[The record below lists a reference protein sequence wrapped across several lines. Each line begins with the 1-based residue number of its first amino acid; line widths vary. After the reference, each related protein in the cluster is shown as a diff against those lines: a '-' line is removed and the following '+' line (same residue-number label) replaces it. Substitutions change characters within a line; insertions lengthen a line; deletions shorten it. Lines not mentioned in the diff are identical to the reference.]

1 VVDGLAARIPFTF
14 SVSMT
19 TRAARS
25 GEVDGVDYHFVD
37 RAAFERAIAAG
48 DLVEWAEYGGNLY
61 GTPAA
66 ALEQARAGGDDVLL
80 DIEIVGS
87 RLVRERFSDAIL
99 IWIEA
104 PSIQDLER
112 RLRRRGD
119 TSDADIQRR
128 LGVAEAQMR
137 EARGLFDYFVVNED
151 LSLAIDRLV
160 DILAHVPEHPL
171 DPS

>member
-137 EARGLFDYFVVNED
+137 EARGLFDHFVVNED